1 MKDLLL
7 PKLYTSMRDTL
18 LQADWL
24 TTHSSPD
31 DTFVVLVSPD
41 NCVRCVLHYMPECK
55 GVYPDGSWTLKLN
68 TDEGTWVA
76 ETATRP
82 IEENPTAF
90 MSDFRRLMSI
100 SVILKDQ
107 IQKDPF

>member
-7 PKLYTSMRDTL
+7 PKLYTAMRDTL
-18 LQADWL
+18 LQAGWT

-31 DTFVVLVSPD
+31 DTFVCLTSPD
-41 NCVRCVLHYMPECK
+41 NVIRCVLHYMPECK
-55 GVYPDGSWTLKLN
+55 SVYPDGSWTLKLN
-68 TDEGTWVA
+68 TGDGTWVA

-82 IEENPTAF
+82 IEDNSNPF
-90 MSDFRRLMSI
+90 MSDFRRLLSI

-107 IQKDPF
+107 IVKDPF

>member
-1 MKDLLL
+1 MRDIIL
-7 PKLYTSMRDTL
+7 PKLYTTMRDTL

-24 TTHSSPD
+24 VSHSDPS

-41 NCVRCVLHYMPECK
+41 NVVRCVLHYMPECQM
-55 GVYPDGSWTLKLN
+55 VYPNGTWTLKLN
-68 TDEGTWVA
+68 TSDETWTV
-76 ETATRP
+76 ETATRE
-82 IEENPTAF
+82 IEVDSNPF
-90 MSDFRRLMSI
+90 MADFRRLTAI

>member
-1 MKDLLL
+1 MKDILL
-7 PKLYTSMRDTL
+7 PKLYTALRDTL
-18 LQADWL
+18 LQADWV
-24 TTHSSPD
+24 TTHSSPE

-41 NCVRCVLHYMPECK
+41 NALRCVLHYMPECQ
-55 GVYPDGSWTLKLN
+55 GVYPNGTWTLKLN
-68 TDEGTWVA
+68 TDEGTLVA

-82 IEENPTAF
+82 IEDNSNPF

-107 IQKDPF
+107 IVKDPF

>member
-1 MKDLLL
+1 MKDILL
-7 PKLYTSMRDTL
+7 PKMYTAMRNTL
-18 LQADWL
+18 LQANWT

-31 DTFVVLVSPD
+31 DTFVCLTSPD
-41 NCVRCVLHYMPECK
+41 NVIRCVLHYMPECK
-55 GVYPDGSWTLKLN
+55 SVYPDGSWTLKLN

-82 IEENPTAF
+82 IEDNSNPF

-107 IQKDPF
+107 IVKDPF

>member
-7 PKLYTSMRDTL
+7 PKLYTTMRDTL
-18 LQADWL
+18 LQANWT
-24 TTHSSPD
+24 TTHSGPD
-31 DTFVVLVSPD
+31 DTFVCLTSPD
-41 NCVRCVLHYMPECK
+41 NVIRCVLPYMPECK
-55 GVYPDGSWTLKLN
+55 SVYPDGSWTLKLN

-82 IEENPTAF
+82 IEDNSNPF

-107 IQKDPF
+107 IVKDPF